1 MHNLLQMSPES
12 RAAFEELKEREA
24 PKLAQRFAPRDA
36 DLFWVRAERYFQD
49 LREPLVQL
57 YGERPDFADYFNA
70 IFDTAVEGYLARP
83 HPLRLLDLERQ
94 ITPDW
99 FERPNMVGYVFYPQ
113 LYAGS
118 LADVRQHVDYL
129 QELGVTY
136 LHIMSLLRPRPGK
149 NDGGYAIMDYRSVD
163 PELGDM
169 ETFQALAADLRER
182 GIAVCVDLV
191 LNHTA
196 LEHEWAQRAIAGELD
211 YLEYYHVFADRALPD
226 VYEQTL
232 TEIFPDEAPGSF
244 TFYPE
249 MTGGGQWVWTTFYS
263 YQWDLNYTNPA
274 VFREM
279 LEIMFFLA
287 NQGVDVLR
295 LDAAP
300 FLWKRLGTDC
310 QNQSE
315 VFLLIQAYRAL
326 LRIAMPGVILKA
338 EAIVPPDALFRYIGV
353 KTTVGKQCE
362 LAYNNQH
369 MVNLWNGLAT
379 REATLMTK
387 AMERAPRLLVGSA
400 PINYIRNHDDIG
412 WAMANEDLQA
422 IGADPWAHRQ
432 FLNNFYT
439 GQFPGSFARGAFF
452 QFNPRTGDARI
463 CGMTASLAGLEIA
476 LEQDDGAAIDLAI
489 RRILMMHAVIMARG
503 GIPLLYMGDEIGMLN
518 NYDYLNH
525 PDQAGDSR
533 WLQRPRMDWEKAAR
547 RHDLHSVEGRVFSG
561 ICKLV
566 ETRKSHPVFH
576 NFALF
581 QQFNHDNHQVLAFA
595 RKRHD
600 GDLLVIANFDE
611 HPQSVEANLTGR
623 AGLTGH
629 IRNLLAGHGTL
640 DQVVGGRYYLEA
652 YQVLWLVGED

>member
-99 FERPNMVGYVFYPQ
+99 FERPNAVGYVFYPQ
-113 LYAGS
+113 LYAGT
-118 LADVRQHVDYL
+118 LDDVRAHVDYL

-149 NDGGYAIMDYRSVD
+149 NDGGYAIMDYRAVD
-163 PELGDM
+163 PELGDI

-196 LEHEWAQRAIAGELD
+196 LEHEWAQRAIAGELE
-211 YLEYYHVFADRALPD
+211 YLEYYHCFGDRALPD

-249 MTGGGQWVWTTFYS
+249 MASGGQWVWTTFYS

-279 LEIMFFLA
+279 LEIMLFLA

-310 QNQSE
+310 QNQPE

-326 LRIAMPGVILKA
+326 LRIAVPGVILKA

-379 REATLMTK
+379 RDASLMTK

-463 CGMTASLAGLEIA
+463 CGTTASLAGLEIA
-476 LEQDDGAAIDLAI
+476 LEHDDGAAIDLAI

-533 WLQRPRMDWEKAAR
+533 WLQRPHMDWEKAER
-547 RHDLHSVEGRVFSG
+547 RHDLHSVEGRLFSG
-561 ICKLV
+561 FCKLI
-566 ETRKSHPVFH
+566 ETRKSYPAFH

-581 QQFNHDNHQVLAFA
+581 QQFNHDNPQVLAFA

-611 HPQSVEANLTGR
+611 HPQSVAADLTAR
-623 AGLTGH
+623 AGLSGH
-629 IRNLLAGHGTL
+629 VRNLLAGHGTL